1 MDLGLKGKRALVLGS
16 TKGLGRGI
24 VEALAEEGAIVALT
38 GRKQAD
44 ASAAASEV
52 AAKFGATVHGLA
64 FDSADA
70 ASAAALTGAAK
81 NALGDV
87 DILVLNAG
95 GPPPGPI
102 SAVSP
107 ETWQQQFQAQFLS
120 FVQIASAFLPGM
132 RSRRWGRILISS
144 SSGVVQPIPN
154 IGISNSLRSSLLGWA
169 KTLSTEVA
177 ADGVTVNTIL
187 PGRIQTD
194 RVDQIDAANAERTGQ
209 TLDQIKAAS
218 LASIPA
224 GRVGTTEEYGAVAAF
239 ILSEKA
245 AYMTGG
251 AIRVDGGQIRAI

>member
-1 MDLGLKGKRALVLGS
+1 MDLGLTGRRALVLGA

-24 VEALAEEGAIVALT
+24 AEALAQEGAIVALT

-44 ASAAASEV
+44 ATAAAAEV
-52 AAKFGATVHGLA
+52 ASRFGASVVGLA
-64 FDSADA
+64 FDATDPESTA
-70 ASAAALTGAAK
+70 AVVETARS
-81 NALGDV
+81 ALGTV

-102 SAVSP
+102 SAVTT

-120 FVQIASAFLPGM
+120 FVQVTGAVLPGM
-132 RSRRWGRILISS
+132 RERRWGRILISS

-177 ADGVTVNTIL
+177 PDGVTVNTIL

-194 RVDQIDAANAERTGQ
+194 RVDQIDAATADRTGQ
-209 TLDQIKAAS
+209 AIEQVKAAS
-218 LASIPA
+218 IASIPA

-245 AYMTGG
+245 GYMTGG
-251 AIRVDGGQIRAI
+251 TIRVDGGQIRAI